1 MSDIDDIA
9 EFFWDVNARSLDTVK
24 NKKFII
30 ERLLQYGRP
39 EQIKWLFTHY
49 SDNDIVEV
57 VKSSRTIDKKT
68 ANYWSLH
75 YNISPDEVLCLKMQL
90 IQDCFY

>member
-1 MSDIDDIA
+1 MIDINDIA
-9 EFFWDVNARSLDTVK
+9 EFFWDVDTKGLDTGK

-39 EQIKWLFTHY
+39 EQIKWLFAHY
-49 SDNDIVEV
+49 SDKEIIEV

-75 YNISPDEVLCLKMQL
+75 YNISSNEVLCLKRQL
-90 IQDCFY
+90 IQECFY